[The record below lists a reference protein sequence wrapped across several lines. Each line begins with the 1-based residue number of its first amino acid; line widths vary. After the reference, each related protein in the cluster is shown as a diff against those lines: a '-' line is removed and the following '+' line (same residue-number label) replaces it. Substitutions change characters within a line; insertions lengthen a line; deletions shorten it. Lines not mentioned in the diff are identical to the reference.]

1 MISKFIPAGWFD
13 PNNLPGRN
21 EKCPCDSGKKFKNC
35 HQESVRR
42 SLSIISAHVK
52 VVNKKLID
60 IAGKRKFTQNGKNGW
75 QFDRKE
81 EGSCITYL
89 FEGVGVLKIDYHD
102 LPMTFNNIFDSDKIA
117 NANIEDITY
126 SEILPIIQPEEKL
139 DEEKTDM

>member
-1 MISKFIPAGWFD
+1 MQQKFIPVGWFD

-21 EKCPCDSGKKFKNC
+21 EKCPCNSGKKFKNC

-52 VVNKKLID
+52 IVNKKLVD
-60 IAGKRKFTQNGKNGW
+60 LAGQRRFTQNGKNGW

-89 FEGVGVLKIDYHD
+89 FEGEAVLKIDYHD

-117 NANIEDITY
+117 NAEVDEITY
-126 SEILPIIQPEEKL
+126 DECLIVQSKEESH
-139 DEEKTDM
+139 EEKTDM